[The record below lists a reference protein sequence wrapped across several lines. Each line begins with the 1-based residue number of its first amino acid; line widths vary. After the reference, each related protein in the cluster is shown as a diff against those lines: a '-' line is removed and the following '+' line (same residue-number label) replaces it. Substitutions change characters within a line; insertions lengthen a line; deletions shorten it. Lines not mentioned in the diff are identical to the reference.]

1 MWFFGT
7 CKTKS
12 SYRTIDIGDTLVNA
26 LKEYKKEQ
34 EENKLEYGDYYMKHY
49 AKIVKNTYTNQDE
62 TKIINAYK
70 EIEVALPEVNVSIN
84 F

>member
-34 EENKLEYGDYYMKHY
+34 EENKLEYGRLFKYIYYNK
-49 AKIVKNTYTNQDE
+49 KGI
-62 TKIINAYK
+62 
-70 EIEVALPEVNVSIN
+70 
-84 F
+84 

>member
-1 MWFFGT
+1 MKKLL
-7 CKTKS
+7 C
-12 SYRTIDIGDTLVNA
+12 Y

-62 TKIINAYK
+62 TKILSTLWA
-70 EIEVALPEVNVSIN
+70 
-84 F
+84 